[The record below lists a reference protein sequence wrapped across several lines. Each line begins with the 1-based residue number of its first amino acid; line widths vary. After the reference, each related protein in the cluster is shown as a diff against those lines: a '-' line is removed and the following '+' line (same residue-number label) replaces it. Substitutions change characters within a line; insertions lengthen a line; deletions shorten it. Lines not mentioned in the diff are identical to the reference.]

1 MFLRYVH
8 VITRVLPVLTS
19 IGFQVS
25 LAVFTIYDT
34 SLPASLV
41 SGEVNG
47 VFLVGLI
54 PSKLCNYL
62 GLLDV
67 WMQKKTKNSMMYF

>member
-47 VFLVGLI
+47 VF
-54 PSKLCNYL
+54 
-62 GLLDV
+62 
-67 WMQKKTKNSMMYF
+67 F